1 MKTVIVCYSAHH
13 GNTRK
18 LAEAIAQG
26 RDVDLIDAAVTK
38 SADLSG
44 YDLIGF
50 ASGIYFGKFHESVLE
65 SARTCLPEGRKV
77 FFLSTYGGSNGTKA
91 IEEIVKAKGAQIVG
105 RFGCR
110 GYDTFGPFKL
120 VGGIAKGHPDETDLE
135 NACRFFDETMKA
147 VQKEDREVL

>member
-1 MKTVIVCYSAHH
+1 MKTAIIYYSAHH

-26 RDVDLIDAAVTK
+26 RDVTLIDALAAK

-50 ASGIYFGKFHESVLE
+50 ASGIYFGKFHQSVVE
-65 SARTCLPEGRKV
+65 FAKNNLPDGKKA
-77 FFLSTYGGSNGTKA
+77 FFLSTYGGSNGTRT
-91 IEEIVKAKGAQIVG
+91 IEETVKAKGVRIVG
-105 RFGCR
+105 SFGCK

-120 VGGIAKGHPDETDLE
+120 VGGICKGHPDEADLK
-135 NACRFFDETMKA
+135 NACRFLDGLMKTA
-147 VQKEDREVL
+147 EN